1 LIKYYLLLLF
11 FWPRGR
17 FSLNRKSATW
27 FGFLNWLIRR
37 VLRNVVATASGE
49 HARTVQHLT
58 TYLTTGPAQVKE
70 DFFNRAQALGFYPF
84 AVVDRAEDDAP
95 NKRGNQ
101 PTSSALTGPSR

>member
-1 LIKYYLLLLF
+1 MINIQIYYLFLSLVAAF
-11 FWPRGR
+11 FKTEVGH
-17 FSLNRKSATW
+17 LV
-27 FGFLNWLIRR
+27 GFLNWLIGCR

-58 TYLTTGPAQVKE
+58 TYITTGPAQVKE

-84 AVVDRAEDDAP
+84 AVVDRAEDDAH

-101 PTSSALTGPSR
+101 PTSSALTG